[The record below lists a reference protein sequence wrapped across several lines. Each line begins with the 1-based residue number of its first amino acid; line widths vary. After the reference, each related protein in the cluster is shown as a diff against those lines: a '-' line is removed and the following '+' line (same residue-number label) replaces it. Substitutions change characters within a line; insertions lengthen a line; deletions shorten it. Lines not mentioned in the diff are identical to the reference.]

1 MHWKY
6 CGHHSFCDFCKTH
19 WFFCKLTVSSLL
31 VLSVQ
36 CESNLD
42 TGSTEMRNQTDEII
56 ALLWNL
62 AVLSIFFNASS
73 VTSYFKIII
82 LFKNMEHFKLC
93 ISVIWCWE
101 MVPRKRGPLIWW
113 WNLWILC
120 VKSWNCIKISVLD
133 FLIRGLASLEIVCHH
148 Y

>member
-6 CGHHSFCDFCKTH
+6 CWHHSFCDFCKTH

-36 CESNLD
+36 CASNLD

-56 ALLWNL
+56 AFLWNL
-62 AVLSIFFNASS
+62 AVLSICFNASS
-73 VTSYFKIII
+73 VTSHFKII
-82 LFKNMEHFKLC
+82 LFKNVEHFKIC

-101 MVPRKRGPLIWW
+101 MVPRKRG
-113 WNLWILC
+113 
-120 VKSWNCIKISVLD
+120 SWNVWFDDEISESFTL
-133 FLIRGLASLEIVCHH
+133 SHEIALKFQSWIF
-148 Y
+148 